1 MLNLVNQKNQCA
13 VDNGVPADAGI
24 APATPRKSDKLGAVL
39 VTTENSQSLADES
52 PQFLSPVQFIQDRL
66 HSEFSPQDQ
75 AADYVTK
82 DLRPI
87 GIVFA
92 IVFSVTAWTLLIQFL
107 F

>member
-1 MLNLVNQKNQCA
+1 MLNLANQKNQCA
-13 VDNGVPADAGI
+13 VDNGVPADVGI
-24 APATPRKSDKLGAVL
+24 APATPRKSDRLGAVL